1 MGGNRT
7 IKDDKVVKQ
16 AQANTHTHLVELFVA
31 LHCSLG
37 RALENPEEDPPP
49 KSMPAFKEW
58 KDSEL

>member
-16 AQANTHTHLVELFVA
+16 AQANTHTPSGALVA